1 MSDVPIIEV
10 RDLTKRYTGH
20 TAIAGMSFT
29 VGSGEV
35 VGLLGPNG
43 AGKTTTMRI
52 LSGFMPATSG
62 TAHIAGYDVFAQ
74 SHEVRRRIGYMPE
87 NNPLH
92 VDMRVRDY
100 LRFRARLKGLSR
112 GRTADRVDTVLE
124 QCGLEDVSR
133 KIVGHLSK
141 GYRQRVGL
149 ADALVHEP
157 DLVILDEPTIGL
169 DPHQIRSVRQLIK
182 NLARERTVLISTH
195 ILTEAE
201 VTCSR
206 VLILHGGRILAA
218 DTTQNLQ
225 ALVASSTQVVTE
237 IEAPETDLRLC
248 WEQMAEVQQFDIA
261 PAAGDYWRCCLTAR
275 PEVDLRPLVFEQVQ
289 QRGWTLRELSRSRV
303 SLEDIFVRVTRSG
316 EDDEEEF

>member
-10 RDLTKRYTGH
+10 RDLTKRYAGH
-20 TAIAGMSFT
+20 TAVAGLTFA

-62 TAHIAGYDVFAQ
+62 TARIAGYDVFTQ
-74 SHEVRRRIGYMPE
+74 SQEVRRRIGYMPE

-92 VDMRVRDY
+92 ADMRVHDY

-112 GRTADRVDTVLE
+112 SRATDRVETVLE
-124 QCGLEDVSR
+124 QCGLEDVGR

-157 DLVILDEPTIGL
+157 ELVILDEPTIGL

-182 NLARERTVLISTH
+182 DLAREHTVLISTH

-201 VTCSR
+201 MTCSR
-206 VLILHGGRILAA
+206 VLILHEGRILAA

-225 ALVASSTQVVTE
+225 ALVGSNTQVVTE
-237 IEAPETDLRLC
+237 IQAPEADLRLC
-248 WEQMAEVQQFDIA
+248 WEQMAEVQHFDIA
-261 PAAGDYWRCCLTAR
+261 PAAGDYWRCSLTAR
-275 PEVDLRPLVFEQVQ
+275 PDVDLRPLVFSEVR
-289 QRGWTLRELSRSRV
+289 QRGWNLRELSRCRV
-303 SLEDIFVRVTRSG
+303 SLEDIFVRVTRSD
-316 EDDEEEF
+316 EDDEGNF